1 MEAFKEIIDA
11 YDWEFTQ
18 IQLNLVDEEH
28 QQGGLEGMYYA
39 RDKGGM
45 GIIIMEPPL
54 RGGVLGDETKVPA
67 EVLKLYGDKPPV
79 HWAMQYVMNYPEVDL
94 VLSGM
99 NRHDHIHQNID
110 IAKRV
115 TPNSMTESEKEVM
128 KKVQT
133 IYKDKILVPCTA
145 CQYCMPCPHGVDIPA
160 NFRYYNESNM
170 LDFDKSKFWYNQNIK
185 DEAKAD
191 KCIECGQC
199 EPLCPQQIQII
210 EELKNVTARL
220 K

>member
-1 MEAFKEIIDA
+1 
-11 YDWEFTQ
+11 
-18 IQLNLVDEEH
+18 
-28 QQGGLEGMYYA
+28 
-39 RDKGGM
+39 
-45 GIIIMEPPL
+45 
-54 RGGVLGDETKVPA
+54 
-67 EVLKLYGDKPPV
+67 
-79 HWAMQYVMNYPEVDL
+79 MNYPEVDL

-115 TPNSMTESEKEVM
+115 TPNSMTESEKKEVM